1 MNIFLP
7 LLASPNSLDT
17 FGIYRVHHPVFVSP
31 AIQQHVSPTSFRRG
45 GEQVMVLYEKIQN
58 DPLEFPPEVNM
69 SPGLRR
75 LLMAMMEKG
84 PAKRIT
90 LDQVKETG

>member
-1 MNIFLP
+1 
-7 LLASPNSLDT
+7 
-17 FGIYRVHHPVFVSP
+17 
-31 AIQQHVSPTSFRRG
+31 
-45 GEQVMVLYEKIQN
+45 MVLYEKIQN

-84 PAKRIT
+84 PAKRIA
-90 LDQVKETG
+90 LDQVKERHKERSSRVPLFASSPALPPASTRLKFSPCMCGTAGPWR